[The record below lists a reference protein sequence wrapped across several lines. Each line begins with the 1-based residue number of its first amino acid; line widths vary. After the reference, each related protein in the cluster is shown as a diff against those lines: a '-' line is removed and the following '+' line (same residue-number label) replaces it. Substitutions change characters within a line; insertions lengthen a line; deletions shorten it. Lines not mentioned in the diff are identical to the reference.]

1 MSLAHVPSSSDATYI
16 PPPPPQTAEFGW
28 SSQKEQNKA
37 SMKMEMFRESQSIN
51 QLYGGIDTSKIV
63 MGQTCPRKSIVRH
76 GVKMN
81 PNGSCPID
89 GCSYICKSLKQSTFA
104 MHVTRKHQFLT
115 GNSIYTYTCETCYK
129 TFNSRSIM
137 NNHQERAHKKWEF
150 ACQEEGCGKVCP
162 NKSSLMIHHVSKHLN
177 MCEADCTDENGFC
190 LNCAKQ
196 LTRTGHKNHYAR
208 CIGLHERLFKED
220 QEK

>member
-1 MSLAHVPSSSDATYI
+1 
-16 PPPPPQTAEFGW
+16 
-28 SSQKEQNKA
+28 
-37 SMKMEMFRESQSIN
+37 
-51 QLYGGIDTSKIV
+51 
-63 MGQTCPRKSIVRH
+63 
-76 GVKMN
+76 
-81 PNGSCPID
+81 
-89 GCSYICKSLKQSTFA
+89 
-104 MHVTRKHQFLT
+104 
-115 GNSIYTYTCETCYK
+115 
-129 TFNSRSIM
+129 M

-177 MCEADCTDENGFC
+177 MREADCTDENGFC